1 VKLTLTVIL
10 LAQKTLPNKGSYMY
24 EVAINFFSKAVTNMY
39 AIMCPQAIVSIQRSK
54 ELSNE
59 RERKREREREG

>member
-1 VKLTLTVIL
+1 
-10 LAQKTLPNKGSYMY
+10 MY

-59 RERKREREREG
+59 REKEREGQRERERERVREIEGEGKKD